1 MRHASCA
8 RRLSQYADDTLPPEV
23 RARMESHLEACPK
36 CRMELS
42 ELRSTIDLLG
52 TLSTSSADLPPDFG
66 EQVMT
71 RISAGEADPGVFGRF
86 GEQWRRWM
94 DSSMGPPLLT
104 AAFGLTLLILVQ
116 GVEVEV
122 TLPGFG
128 AAGSDAGAPLSPE
141 TTPMSSAGPALARS
155 VAAPLAVRRRI
166 TTIPAMPPLA
176 ACLRGAES
184 GCGRWHAWH
193 VGLGMREPQVFLR
206 EVENVPDRARERWLA
221 ELSRFAAHSG
231 TASVLAARLRESGDP
246 RARGVAPHFEQVA
259 AVPSR

>member
-8 RRLSQYADDTLPPEV
+8 RRLSQYADGTLPLEVCIRMDAHLATCPE
-23 RARMESHLEACPK
+23 
-36 CRMELS
+36 CRTELS

-52 TLSTSSADLPPDFG
+52 TLSSSSASAGLPSDFG
-66 EQVMT
+66 EQVMA
-71 RISAGEADPGVFGRF
+71 RISGGEADPGVFGRF
-86 GEQWRRWM
+86 GDQWRRWM
-94 DSSMGPPLLT
+94 DSSMGPPLVT
-104 AAFGLTLLILVQ
+104 AAFGLTLLVLVQ

-122 TLPGFG
+122 SLPGFG
-128 AAGSDAGAPLSPE
+128 SAASAGAATLSLETAASARPAASAAASPL
-141 TTPMSSAGPALARS
+141 AARRRS
-155 VAAPLAVRRRI
+155 VP
-166 TTIPAMPPLA
+166 IPAMRPLA

-193 VGLGMREPQVFLR
+193 VGLGMREPRVFLG

-246 RARGVAPHFEQVA
+246 RAHRVATHFEQVA
-259 AVPSR
+259 AIPRR